1 MTISILLNGAPLET
15 TAETLAALTT
25 ELGLAGKRYAVE
37 INGALVPKS
46 RHAEYLLQDSL
57 KIEIVHAVG
66 GG

>member
-1 MTISILLNGAPLET
+1 MTISIVLNGAPLET

-25 ELGLAGKRYAVE
+25 ELGLAGKRYAIE
-37 INGALVPKS
+37 INGTLIPKS
-46 RHAEYLLQDSL
+46 LHAEYILHDSQ